1 MLRLFWP
8 LNTCTV
14 KTLFIEI
21 SNLRLYFWMRGGNLK
36 MTDFGLSKRGNKT
49 TYTIVGTPE
58 YQPPEIL
65 KGEGHYR

>member
-1 MLRLFWP
+1 MHSKNIIYRDL
-8 LNTCTV
+8 
-14 KTLFIEI
+14 KSEI
-21 SNLRLYFWMRGGNLK
+21 ILLDEGGNLK